1 MRRGIRYWVNYFL
14 KWQMVRYI
22 IASSLSL
29 ILDVCI
35 YTFTFSLFRPFLV
48 QFVSSTFGML
58 LNFKLQ
64 HDFVFTE
71 KRRKKSHLFMM
82 STAGS
87 IVGIFIGSG
96 LIEFLHSLSFMA
108 DRPVWNKIIVVGVVF
123 VYNYATKKY
132 IFSLA

>member
-1 MRRGIRYWVNYFL
+1 
-14 KWQMVRYI
+14 
-22 IASSLSL
+22 
-29 ILDVCI
+29 
-35 YTFTFSLFRPFLV
+35 
-48 QFVSSTFGML
+48 ML

-87 IVGIFIGSG
+87 IGGIFIGSG

-108 DRPVWNKIIVVGVVF
+108 GRPVWNKIIVVGVVF

-132 IFSLA
+132 IFSLS